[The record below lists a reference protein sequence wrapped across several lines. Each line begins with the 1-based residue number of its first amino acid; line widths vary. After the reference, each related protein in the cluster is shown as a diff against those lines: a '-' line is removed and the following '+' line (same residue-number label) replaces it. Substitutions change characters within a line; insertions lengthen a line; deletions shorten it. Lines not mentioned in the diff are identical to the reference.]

1 MRRRGTRSAAVILA
15 AWAVAAAAAGAESRP
30 AKPET
35 PESVTQAYFDA
46 MQAGRVKDA
55 MEYMHPEALK
65 QFRDTLLPLVE
76 MVETMDKD
84 RPARRRFFAM
94 FDGVED
100 TAALRKLSHKALVAS
115 LLKGIMKLQPGSRE
129 SLAKAKIKLIGHV
142 KEGDSLAHV
151 VYRMEVSVQ
160 GSTASRVSAISLR
173 RHRAGWRLLLMTE
186 IRNVV
191 EMIRSSLSKK
201 TP

>member
-1 MRRRGTRSAAVILA
+1 MRRQGLRSTAAILA
-15 AWAVAAAAAGAESRP
+15 AWAVAAVAAGAENRP
-30 AKPET
+30 AKLET

-65 QFRDTLLPLVE
+65 QFRDTLLSLVE
-76 MVETMDKD
+76 MVEMMDRD